1 MKAIRV
7 PKGYRTARSFAR
19 ALDIDENRY
28 TRYERA
34 EVEPSL
40 DLLLRICEL
49 LGATP
54 NDLLC
59 DYIGTPST
67 IQGAAGFAEDRTL
80 SPLAGEM
87 LPGRASNE
95 EHKTR
100 TDATAWLLATELAT
114 LQTRQDAIEGEISP
128 FRRLELTSEIFHKV
142 KTSPFALFAGL
153 AAELR
158 TCQAD
163 METQTRIYALVD
175 ELVKEL
181 RDVSLEPA

>member
-1 MKAIRV
+1 LKAIRV

-59 DYIGTPST
+59 DYIGTPAT
-67 IQGAAGFAEDRTL
+67 IQGTAGFAEERGYPSL
-80 SPLAGEM
+80 SGDNARSSGGGIEQ
-87 LPGRASNE
+87 
-95 EHKTR
+95 KTR

-114 LQTRQDAIEGEISP
+114 LQTRQDAIDGEVSP

-142 KTSPFALFAGL
+142 KTSPFGVFSGL
-153 AAELR
+153 AAEMR
-158 TCQAD
+158 SSQAD

-181 RDVSLEPA
+181 RDVSPEPV